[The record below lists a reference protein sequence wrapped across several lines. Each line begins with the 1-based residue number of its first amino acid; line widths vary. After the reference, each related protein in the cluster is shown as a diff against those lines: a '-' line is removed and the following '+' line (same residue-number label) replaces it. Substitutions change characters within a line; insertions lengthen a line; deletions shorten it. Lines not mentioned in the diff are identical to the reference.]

1 MALQFDPSMLQGP
14 IPGMS
19 LTQEPGN
26 MPWENP
32 PEFSDI
38 YEVMQFYLERILSVD
53 TEDMLLLSLDE
64 GAAVD
69 TIAEAVT
76 MSGTMNGRHSL
87 DLAFLV
93 NPYVREL
100 IRYVAESANID
111 YIDSYAERERKQ
123 KLPFRQVKEIV
134 QTVFD
139 EKNEGTL
146 KTTVVAAIPSRGLMA
161 RKNTEEPDIEEG

>member
-32 PEFSDI
+32 PELSDI
-38 YEVMQFYLERILSVD
+38 YEVMQFYLERILNVE
-53 TEDMLLLSLDE
+53 TEDMLLVSLDE
-64 GAAVD
+64 GASIEAV
-69 TIAEAVT
+69 AEAIT

-100 IRYVAESANID
+100 MRYVAESANIE
-111 YIDSYAERERKQ
+111 YIDSYVERERKQ
-123 KLPFRQVKEIV
+123 KLPFRQIKEIV
-134 QTVFD
+134 QEVFNA
-139 EKNEGTL
+139 ENEPL
-146 KTTVVAAIPSRGLMA
+146 KTVEVVSMPSKGLMA
-161 RKNTEEPDIEEG
+161 RKNTEEPVIEEE

>member
-1 MALQFDPSMLQGP
+1 MLQGP

-38 YEVMQFYLERILSVD
+38 YDVMQFYLDRIVNVE
-53 TEDMLLLSLDE
+53 TEDMLLVSLDE
-64 GAAVD
+64 GASVE
-69 TIAEAVT
+69 TMAEAVT

-93 NPYVREL
+93 NPYIREL
-100 IRYVAESANID
+100 IRYVAESANIE
-111 YIDSYAERERKQ
+111 YIDSYAERDRKQ
-123 KLPFRQVKEIV
+123 KLPYRQVKEVV
-134 QTVFD
+134 QEVFNANNKPM
-139 EKNEGTL
+139 E
-146 KTTVVAAIPSRGLMA
+146 TTVIASMPSKGLMA
-161 RKNTEEPDIEEG
+161 RVDTEEPVIEEE

>member
-38 YEVMQFYLERILSVD
+38 YEVMQFYLERILNVE
-53 TEDMLLLSLDE
+53 TEDMLLVSLDE
-64 GAAVD
+64 GASIEAV
-69 TIAEAVT
+69 AEAVT

-100 IRYVAESANID
+100 MRYVAESANVE
-111 YIDSYAERERKQ
+111 YIDSYVERERKQ
-123 KLPFRQVKEIV
+123 KLPFRQIKEIV
-134 QTVFD
+134 QEVFNA
-139 EKNEGTL
+139 ENEPL
-146 KTTVVAAIPSRGLMA
+146 KTVEVVSMPSKGLMA
-161 RKNTEEPDIEEG
+161 RKNIEEPVIEEE

>member
-32 PEFSDI
+32 PELSDI
-38 YEVMQFYLERILSVD
+38 YEVMQFYLERILNVE
-53 TEDMLLLSLDE
+53 TEDMLLVSLDE
-64 GAAVD
+64 GASIEAV
-69 TIAEAVT
+69 AEAVT

-100 IRYVAESANID
+100 MRYVAESANIE
-111 YIDSYAERERKQ
+111 YIDSYVERERKQ
-123 KLPFRQVKEIV
+123 KLPFRQIKEIV
-134 QTVFD
+134 QEVFNA
-139 EKNEGTL
+139 ENEPL
-146 KTTVVAAIPSRGLMA
+146 KTVEVVSMPSKGLMA
-161 RKNTEEPDIEEG
+161 RKNTEEPVIEEE

>member
-32 PEFSDI
+32 PELSDI
-38 YEVMQFYLERILSVD
+38 YEVMQFYLERILNVE
-53 TEDMLLLSLDE
+53 TEDMLLVSLDE
-64 GAAVD
+64 GASIEAV
-69 TIAEAVT
+69 AEAVT

-100 IRYVAESANID
+100 MRYVAESANIE
-111 YIDSYAERERKQ
+111 YIDSYVERERKQ
-123 KLPFRQVKEIV
+123 KLPFRQIKEIV
-134 QTVFD
+134 QEVFNA
-139 EKNEGTL
+139 ENEPL
-146 KTTVVAAIPSRGLMA
+146 KTVEVVSMPSKGLMA
-161 RKNTEEPDIEEG
+161 RKNTEEPVIEEK

>member
-32 PEFSDI
+32 PELSDI
-38 YEVMQFYLERILSVD
+38 YEVMQFYLEKLLNVE
-53 TEDMLLLSLDE
+53 TEDMLLVSLDE
-64 GAAVD
+64 GAAVESV
-69 TIAEAVT
+69 AEAIT

-100 IRYVAESANID
+100 IRYVADSANIE
-111 YIDSYAERERKQ
+111 YIDSYTERERKQ
-123 KLPFRQVKEIV
+123 RLPFRQIKEIV
-134 QTVFD
+134 QEVFSV
-139 EKNEGTL
+139 ENEPL
-146 KTTVVAAIPSRGLMA
+146 KTEIESVPSKGLMA
-161 RKNTEEPDIEEG
+161 RKNTEEPVIEEE

>member
-32 PEFSDI
+32 PELSDI
-38 YEVMQFYLERILSVD
+38 YEVMQFYLEKLLNVE
-53 TEDMLLLSLDE
+53 TEDMLLVSLDE
-64 GAAVD
+64 GAAVESV
-69 TIAEAVT
+69 AEAIT

-100 IRYVAESANID
+100 IRYVAESANIE
-111 YIDSYAERERKQ
+111 YIDSYTERERKQ
-123 KLPFRQVKEIV
+123 RLPFRQIKEIV
-134 QTVFD
+134 QEVFSV
-139 EKNEGTL
+139 ENKPL
-146 KTTVVAAIPSRGLMA
+146 KTEIESVPSKGLMA
-161 RKNTEEPDIEEG
+161 RKNTEEPVIEEE

>member
-38 YEVMQFYLERILSVD
+38 YDVMQFYLDRIVNVE
-53 TEDMLLLSLDE
+53 TEDMLLVSLDE
-64 GAAVD
+64 GASVE
-69 TIAEAVT
+69 TMAEAVT

-93 NPYVREL
+93 NPYIREL
-100 IRYVAESANID
+100 IRYVAESANIE
-111 YIDSYAERERKQ
+111 YIDSYAERDRKQ
-123 KLPFRQVKEIV
+123 KLPYRQVKEVV
-134 QTVFD
+134 QEVFNANNKPM
-139 EKNEGTL
+139 E
-146 KTTVVAAIPSRGLMA
+146 TTVIASMPSKGLMA
-161 RKNTEEPDIEEG
+161 RVDTEEPVIEEE

>member
-32 PEFSDI
+32 PELSDI
-38 YEVMQFYLERILSVD
+38 YEVMQFYLEKLLNVE
-53 TEDMLLLSLDE
+53 TEDMLLVSLDE
-64 GAAVD
+64 GAAVESV
-69 TIAEAVT
+69 AEAIT

-100 IRYVAESANID
+100 IRYVAESANIE
-111 YIDSYAERERKQ
+111 YIDSYTERERKQ
-123 KLPFRQVKEIV
+123 RQP
-134 QTVFD
+134 
-139 EKNEGTL
+139 L
-146 KTTVVAAIPSRGLMA
+146 KTEIESVPSKGLMA
-161 RKNTEEPDIEEG
+161 RKNTEEPVIEEE

>member
-32 PEFSDI
+32 PELSDI

-100 IRYVAESANID
+100 MRYVAESANIE
-111 YIDSYAERERKQ
+111 YIDSYVERERKQ
-123 KLPFRQVKEIV
+123 KLPFRQIKEIV
-134 QTVFD
+134 QEVFNA
-139 EKNEGTL
+139 ENEPL
-146 KTTVVAAIPSRGLMA
+146 KTVEVVSMPSKGLMA
-161 RKNTEEPDIEEG
+161 RKNTEEPVIEEE